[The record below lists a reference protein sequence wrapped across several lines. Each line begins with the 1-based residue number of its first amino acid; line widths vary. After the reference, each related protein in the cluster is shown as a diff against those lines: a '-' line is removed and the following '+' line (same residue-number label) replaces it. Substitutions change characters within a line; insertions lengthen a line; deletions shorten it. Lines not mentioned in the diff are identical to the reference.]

1 MPSFTML
8 IVNVKVNFT
17 NSLKRLHFHRFNY
30 MNMKHTYVFNI
41 LDNELAEKFCNA
53 SFGMVP
59 IPVRGISPLPGNPD
73 PRDRPG

>member
-1 MPSFTML
+1 
-8 IVNVKVNFT
+8 
-17 NSLKRLHFHRFNY
+17 
-30 MNMKHTYVFNI
+30 MKHTYVFNI

-59 IPVRGISPLPGNPD
+59 IPVREISPLPGNPD